1 MKSISGGH
9 GKAIPLK
16 GVWRDYHDIIVK
28 ADEKQRLSDEM
39 TGFAAEDRD
48 SMAFERLSLLAV
60 WRDNVSS
67 LTRVVTSNLRAQQ
80 IVDQVRIEKE
90 NLEAEF
96 RSLEA
101 QRDLLSEEVKN
112 LKMQLALRA
121 QSLDDTVG
129 NLKNIESSLRIEKHK
144 NNTLRKISE
153 RSNATIEVLNE
164 RLYKQEINFEILK
177 KSISTKD
184 SQIQTLSKERNRQK
198 EDLQRTVKYLA
209 TTKRFLKGSQPS
221 ENAAPGN
228 AGGLYPP
235 SGFEIECFGRL
246 PCPQSTPSAEYNSEA
261 ITQQSNSGTS
271 KEIYLSD
278 HSQRVSVLNE
288 VVVFTSPTPALHD
301 HCNLVCE
308 ESTVDMKDKIYR
320 SIIKKLRNQLA
331 VAESKLN
338 ASASSSR
345 MRF

>member
-1 MKSISGGH
+1 MKSISGGP

-28 ADEKQRLSDEM
+28 ADEKQRISDEII
-39 TGFAAEDRD
+39 GFAAEDRN
-48 SMAFERLSLLAV
+48 SMAFERLSLLAI
-60 WRDNVSS
+60 WRDNLSS
-67 LTRVVTSNLRAQQ
+67 LTSVVTSNFRAQQ
-80 IVDQVRIEKE
+80 IMDQVRIEKE
-90 NLEAEF
+90 NLEAQL
-96 RSLEA
+96 RSLVV

-112 LKMQLALRA
+112 LNMQLALRT
-121 QSLDDTVG
+121 QSLDDTVA
-129 NLKNIESSLRIEKHK
+129 NLKNIESALRIEKHE
-144 NNTLRKISE
+144 NNTLSKLSQ

-164 RLYKQEINFEILK
+164 RHYKQEINFEILK

-198 EDLQRTVKYLA
+198 EDLERATKHLA
-209 TTKRFLKGSQPS
+209 ITKRFQKESQPS
-221 ENAAPGN
+221 ENVAPGD
-228 AGGLYPP
+228 AGGLHPP

-246 PCPQSTPSAEYNSEA
+246 PSPHSTPSAEYRAA
-261 ITQQSNSGTS
+261 ITQQSNSVTS
-271 KEIYLSD
+271 KKIHLSD
-278 HSQRVSVLNE
+278 QSQRVSVLNGAD
-288 VVVFTSPTPALHD
+288 VLTSPTPALHD

-338 ASASSSR
+338 TSASSSR